1 MRMVIEN
8 AREGLSRQ
16 TDEAG
21 LVRLPSDNAAHFL
34 LSYSHSLLSSLA
46 LLFFHLPDMR
56 AR

>member
-1 MRMVIEN
+1 MVIEN

-34 LSYSHSLLSSLA
+34 LSSLA

-56 AR
+56 ARWRISLMG